1 MSLPLYRGKVL
12 FVTLVGLVV
21 TVTLVATAGFYFL
34 QNRASEQALKRQA
47 ETAQNELPTTF
58 NVPLSGSGVFNS
70 DMIDV
75 AKEEP
80 VQGASG
86 DRSDSQSGS
95 QGQSYVLPESTD
107 WNEVSPD
114 TVTTTTTVNNGTDSD
129 GVGAVDPDRN
139 TVYRLRTQ
147 GDKIYY
153 PSGKEAMLR
162 GFTWGTWGTTRF
174 HDADRNT
181 VEGANTVR
189 IVLRWWGK
197 YYDDSVDSR
206 DDNAPGNID
215 PEHLAE
221 LDRMIE
227 QASEKGLWID
237 LAIDSD
243 CGQNG
248 LQQDSPGTKE
258 YCDPTGKYGS
268 AGHNF
273 WTDTEARAKFIE
285 TWKFVADRYKK
296 TPYIGMF
303 ELLPEPN
310 PVTFPAA
317 KISEFYQQ
325 LIAAVHPMDPRT
337 PFLLGSRVYMI
348 KLVES
353 SYIDVEDGVSVIYT
367 GNLFAHP
374 EIGEYGDVMYDL
386 EYRLKHLTDF
396 REKYRVPVFVQ
407 QTGVRSEDDP
417 GEIYADAVLALLN
430 KNSVGWDWWE
440 YRQQGSF
447 AGGYGVWYVKADGTW
462 VKKDAVSKVISK
474 YFKE

>member
-34 QNRASEQALKRQA
+34 QNRASDQALRQQVSTKQDEA
-47 ETAQNELPTTF
+47 PITF
-58 NVPLSGSGVFNS
+58 SEPLSGSGVFNS

-75 AKEEP
+75 ARIDETEGGYVANTDP
-80 VQGASG
+80 QSASE
-86 DRSDSQSGS
+86 SLP
-95 QGQSYVLPESTD
+95 YTLPEDTD
-107 WNEVSPD
+107 WSETSSST
-114 TVTTTTTVNNGTDSD
+114 TVTVDDNTVSDGGSTTT
-129 GVGAVDPDRN
+129 PDRN

-181 VEGANTVR
+181 HEGANTVR

-206 DDNAPGNID
+206 DDDAPGNID
-215 PEHLAE
+215 PEHLDE
-221 LDRMIE
+221 LDRMVE

-248 LQQDSPGTKE
+248 LQQDVPGTQA

-273 WTDTEARAKFIE
+273 WTDKEARAKFIE

-310 PVTFPAA
+310 PITFPASE
-317 KISEFYQQ
+317 ISKFYQE
-325 LIAAVHPMDPRT
+325 LIAAVHPIDSRT
-337 PFLLGSRVYMI
+337 PLLIGSRVYMI

-353 SYIDVEDGVSVIYT
+353 SYIDTDAPIIYT

-374 EIGEYGDVMYDL
+374 EIGAYGDVMYDL
-386 EYRLKHLTDF
+386 EYRLSHLIDF
-396 REKYRVPVFVQ
+396 REKHNVPVFVQ
-407 QTGVRSEDDP
+407 QTGVRSADDP
-417 GEIYADAVLALLN
+417 GEIYTNAVLALLN

-440 YRQQGSF
+440 YRQQGPF
-447 AGGYGVWYVKADGTW
+447 AGGYGVWYVKVDGTW
-462 VKKDAVSKVISK
+462 VKKEAVSSVISK
-474 YFKE
+474 YLKE